1 MDIDKLSK
9 IDDEEV
15 IDLSELLYQCYR
27 NLWKIIVAAIVGA
40 LIGYFYSALMI
51 EPTYSASAD
60 IIVYN
65 QQSSDDKTTTNDDI
79 QASTNLASTYSKIL
93 KSHKILENVISTL
106 NLKDTYETLYD
117 KVSIE
122 NTDDTQVVTITV
134 TDTNSQTALKIVKE
148 IVDAAPEALENPL
161 NKSSVIT
168 VDDPWTT
175 GEPVGPDK
183 KKNAMIGGL
192 AGALLVIA
200 ITAISVLTNNTIKVE
215 SQLEELLDT
224 TILAVIPIEEL
235 NSKERYGKKSK
246 KNKPTTAQEKLLSE
260 TQALHLSE
268 LSDSFAY
275 KEAYKTFAT
284 NVAYICE
291 SSEEKRNV
299 IMLASSNPH
308 EGKTSLCVNL
318 AAALS
323 NRGKKVILLDGDLR
337 KGTLT
342 SLLKLPRQDAGLT
355 NLLEDG
361 FSIDDLNKVIKTW
374 KRMNFDVIPS
384 GSTSTS
390 GGELLGSERMR
401 ILLKTLR
408 LNYDYVICDTA
419 PIQSMADALELG
431 KYVDDAILVV
441 KQCDTTKSTVLNTK
455 QQLSNINIPIMG
467 AVLNM
472 YDPKNNGKKTGA
484 GYSYYNYGYYNYGYG
499 YGEEKKDK

>member
-1 MDIDKLSK
+1 MNKM
-9 IDDEEV
+9 DDEEV

-27 NLWKIIVAAIVGA
+27 NLWKIIVVALIGA
-40 LIGYFYSALMI
+40 LIGYFYSALVI

-65 QQSSDDKTTTNDDI
+65 QQTTDDKTTTNDDI

-106 NLKDTYETLYD
+106 NLKDTYESLYN

-148 IVDAAPEALENPL
+148 IVNAAPDALENPL

-175 GEPVGPDK
+175 GQPVGPNK
-183 KKNAMIGGL
+183 TKNAMIGGL
-192 AGALLVIA
+192 LGALLVIA
-200 ITAISVLTNNTIKVE
+200 LSAISVLTNNTIKVE

-224 TILAVIPIEEL
+224 TILGVIPIE
-235 NSKERYGKKSK
+235 NSNIKEKYGKKSK
-246 KNKPTTAQEKLLSE
+246 KDKVTTAQERLLSE

-268 LSDSFAY
+268 LSKSFAY
-275 KEAYKTFAT
+275 KEAYKTLAT

-299 IMLASSNPH
+299 IMLASSIPH

-318 AAALS
+318 CAALS
-323 NRGKKVILLDGDLR
+323 NRGKRVILLDCDLR

-374 KRMNFDVIPS
+374 KRMKFDVIPS
-384 GSTSTS
+384 GPTTTN
-390 GGELLGSERMR
+390 GGELLGSDRMR
-401 ILLKTLR
+401 ILLKALR

-419 PIQSMADALELG
+419 PIQSMSDALELG
-431 KYVDDAILVV
+431 KFVDGSILVV
-441 KQCDTTKSTVLNTK
+441 KQGETTKSMILNTK
-455 QQLSNINIPIMG
+455 QQLSNINIPLMG

-472 YDPKNNGKKTGA
+472 YDPKKDGKKMSG
-484 GYSYYNYGYYNYGYG
+484 GYSYYSYGYSEYG
-499 YGEEKKDK
+499 YGEEKEEK